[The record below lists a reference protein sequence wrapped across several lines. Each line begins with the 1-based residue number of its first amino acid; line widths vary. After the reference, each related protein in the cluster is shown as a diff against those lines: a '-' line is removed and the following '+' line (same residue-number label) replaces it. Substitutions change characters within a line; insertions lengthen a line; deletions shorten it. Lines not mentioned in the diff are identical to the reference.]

1 MARTNSYE
9 STKRYE
15 TSNYDRLSALVRKGD
30 RERIKEHAASLGE
43 SLNGFINRA
52 IRETVERDTIK
63 QAASAA
69 GMSIEDYTRA
79 AALDALKRSSENQ
92 GKNPE

>member
-30 RERIKEHAASLGE
+30 RERIKAHAASLGE
-43 SLNGFINRA
+43 SLNGFLNRA

-69 GMSIEDYTRA
+69 GMSIEDYTRVA
-79 AALDALKRSSENQ
+79 AIDALKRSQENQ

>member
-1 MARTNSYE
+1 MNKAICTDPVEVIGDMARTNSYE

-15 TSNYDRLSALVRKGD
+15 TSNYD
-30 RERIKEHAASLGE
+30 

-63 QAASAA
+63 QAANAA
-69 GMSIEDYTRA
+69 GMSIEEYTRA
-79 AALDALKRSSENQ
+79 AAIDALKRSQENQ
-92 GKNPE
+92 DKNPE

>member
-15 TSNYDRLSALVRKGD
+15 ASNYDRLSALVRKGD
-30 RERIKEHAASLGE
+30 RERIKAHAASLGE
-43 SLNGFINRA
+43 SLNGFLNRA

-69 GMSIEDYTRA
+69 GMAIEDYTRV
-79 AALDALKRSSENQ
+79 AALDALKRSQENQ
-92 GKNPE
+92 RKNPE